1 MNQRINPKA
10 FEEIRRVM
18 RQSAGIQIGAE
29 KTNLVVSRLWR
40 RLETLQCRNFDEY
53 LTYLQSPAGTAEHQ
67 QLLDLLSTN
76 ETYFFREPA
85 HFERLQHEILPQL
98 SQRPVR
104 IWSAASSS
112 GEEAYSIAMVLAD
125 RLGWQDWRISATDV
139 SNRVL
144 ETGRRGL
151 YNLERL
157 EQMPADYLRR
167 FCKRG
172 LGEYQGKL
180 LIARELRARVTF
192 TPHNLLHARA
202 DGGKFDVIFLRNV
215 LIYFD
220 QDTKQ
225 RVLDHLM
232 GSLNPGGWL
241 VIGHCDSIQGLDL
254 PLQLVT
260 PSVFRNPRPCVLR
273 LPAR

>member
-1 MNQRINPKA
+1 MNQNINPIA
-10 FEEIRRVM
+10 FEEIRRFM

-29 KTNLVVSRLWR
+29 KSALVVSRLWR
-40 RLETLQCRNFDEY
+40 RLEALECQNFEEY
-53 LTYLQSPAGTAEHQ
+53 LTYLKLPEGAAEHQ

-85 HFERLQHEILPQL
+85 HFERLKHQILPQINR
-98 SQRPVR
+98 RPIR

-125 RLGWQDWRISATDV
+125 RLGSQDWQVSATDV

-144 ETGRRGL
+144 ETGRRAL
-151 YNLERL
+151 YNFERL
-157 EQMPADYLRR
+157 EQMPEDYLRR

-180 LIARELRARVTF
+180 LIERELRSRVTF
-192 TPHNLLHARA
+192 TLHNLLSPRA

-220 QDTKQ
+220 QATKQ
-225 RVLDHLM
+225 RVLEHLI
-232 GSLNPGGWL
+232 GSLNPDGWL
-241 VIGHCDSIQGLDL
+241 VIGHCDSIYGLDL
-254 PLQLVT
+254 PLQLVS
-260 PSVFRNPRPCVLR
+260 PSVFRNVRPRTLK
-273 LPAR
+273 LPA